1 MQAPLCGLY
10 TQSALHTAAFVPN
23 RAPSYKKPYVDGPEV
38 YGEYNYG
45 YDSYKAPNG
54 YKDGY
59 KPNSPEYDYNGYK
72 TTTPPTHKDKYG
84 YKAPATPGYER

>member
-1 MQAPLCGLY
+1 MAADSFKCKHRCVDFTLNQRCTLPLLFP
-10 TQSALHTAAFVPN
+10 T
-23 RAPSYKKPYVDGPEV
+23 GPEV